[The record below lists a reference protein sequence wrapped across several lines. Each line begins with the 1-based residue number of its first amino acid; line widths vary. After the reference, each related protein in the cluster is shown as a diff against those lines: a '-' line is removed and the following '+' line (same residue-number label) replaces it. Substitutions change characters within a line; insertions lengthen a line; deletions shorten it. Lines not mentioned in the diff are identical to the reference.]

1 MEITSNQNS
10 TYKQWMKLHQS
21 KYRSEYRRF
30 LIEGEHLFEEAQKA
44 NCVEAVIVRFGY
56 KPKFK
61 GNTFELKDNLFD
73 KLCATQ
79 SKENIIALCTFPD
92 LKTSKESRVLICD
105 QIQDPGNMGTMI
117 RTALSFGFDKIICS
131 KDCVDV
137 YNEKV
142 IRSSQGAIFHIP
154 TETLDCVK
162 AIEELKSKSY
172 IVYGTGF
179 NQSVPL
185 ESVEKSEKV
194 AIILG
199 NEGKGVKTEL
209 LRKSDAIIRIE
220 TSKFNSLNVGVATGI
235 LLHYFRK

>member
-1 MEITSNQNS
+1 MEITSNQNA
-10 TYKQWMKLHQS
+10 TYKQWMKLHQV

-30 LIEGEHLFEEAQKA
+30 LVEGDHLVEEALSAK
-44 NCVEAVIVRFGY
+44 CVEAIIIRFGH
-56 KPKFK
+56 KTNFK
-61 GNTFELKDNLFD
+61 GPIYELKDNLFD
-73 KLCATQ
+73 KLCVTQ

-92 LKTSKESRVLICD
+92 VRVKSETRILICD

-117 RTALSFGFDKIICS
+117 RTALSFGFDKILCS

-142 IRSSQGAIFHIP
+142 IRASQGAIFHIS
-154 TETLDCVK
+154 TESIDIVK
-162 AIEELKSKSY
+162 TIEDLKKSAFK
-172 IVYGTGF
+172 VYGTGF
-179 NQSVPL
+179 NQSTPL
-185 ESVEKSEKV
+185 ESVKPSEKL

-199 NEGKGVKTEL
+199 NEGKGVRTEV
-209 LRKSDAIIRIE
+209 LRKCDSIIRIE

>member
-1 MEITSNQNS
+1 
-10 TYKQWMKLHQS
+10 
-21 KYRSEYRRF
+21 
-30 LIEGEHLFEEAQKA
+30 
-44 NCVEAVIVRFGY
+44 
-56 KPKFK
+56 
-61 GNTFELKDNLFD
+61 
-73 KLCATQ
+73 
-79 SKENIIALCTFPD
+79 
-92 LKTSKESRVLICD
+92 
-105 QIQDPGNMGTMI
+105 MGTMI

-154 TETLDCVK
+154 TDTLDCVK
-162 AIEELKSKSY
+162 AIEDLKKSSFK
-172 IVYGTGF
+172 VFGTGF

-185 ESVEKSEKV
+185 ESTEKPEKL

-199 NEGKGVKTEL
+199 NEGKGVRTEL